1 MGPGGGERCV
11 VLRASPRFGDVTHAW
26 LAVCGGFARISMIFL
41 QFRSLG
47 VAALVGC
54 LPSGLLKVPSGLC
67 SATICGVDVGF
78 FSSIFLCF
86 VIKKARLRIFVS

>member
-1 MGPGGGERCV
+1 MGLGGGERCV

-26 LAVCGGFARISMIFL
+26 LAVCCGFARISMIFL

-54 LPSGLLKVPSGLC
+54 LLSGLLKVPSGLC

-78 FSSIFLCF
+78 FCSIFICF
-86 VIKKARLRIFVS
+86 VIKKARLSIFVS

>member
-1 MGPGGGERCV
+1 MGLGGGERCV
-11 VLRASPRFGDVTHAW
+11 VLGASPRFGDVTHAW
-26 LAVCGGFARISMIFL
+26 LAVCCGFARISMIFL

-54 LPSGLLKVPSGLC
+54 LLSGLLKVPSGLC

-78 FSSIFLCF
+78 FCSIFICF
-86 VIKKARLRIFVS
+86 VIKKNRLSIFVS